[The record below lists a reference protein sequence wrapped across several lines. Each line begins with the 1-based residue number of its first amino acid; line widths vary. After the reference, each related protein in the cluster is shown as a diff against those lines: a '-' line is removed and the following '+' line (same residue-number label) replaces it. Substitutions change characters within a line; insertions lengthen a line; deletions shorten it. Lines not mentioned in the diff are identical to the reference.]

1 MKFERVKETYTN
13 EEKLELAELVEKYKR
28 EYDAVCENN
37 KGKTKWNS
45 RRKNMYQLNQHV
57 VSLLVLSGNF
67 SPT

>member
-45 RRKNMYQLNQHV
+45 RRKKHV
-57 VSLLVLSGNF
+57 PIK
-67 SPT
+67 PTRGFVARAVREF